1 MELDVEI
8 VGRLKHMNAFQVV
21 NTIYQYAESNN
32 ARNSYS
38 NFFSKILHH
47 DVIVLLFI
55 SFLFKFFDSS
65 ADACLLSVFESNDK
79 CVFEFWCYLPFSS

>member
-1 MELDVEI
+1 
-8 VGRLKHMNAFQVV
+8 MNAFQVV

-55 SFLFKFFDSS
+55 SFKDAFIIAFKNGKKTSVS
-65 ADACLLSVFESNDK
+65 AAIE
-79 CVFEFWCYLPFSS
+79 EFKKKRNK